1 MRKGFLYLVALMD
14 WSTRKVRSWQLSN
27 TMDAE
32 FRIEVLQ
39 ARQISISIS
48 ISIRM
53 ADRTYRLDLAL
64 QRTASAFGTDW
75 TNGRWHLSA
84 PVKAGPP

>member
-39 ARQISISIS
+39 ARQISISV
-48 ISIRM
+48 
-53 ADRTYRLDLAL
+53 ADRTCRLDLAL